1 MPGKKKKFIDK
12 KNAVTFS
19 LVHRSQRDPLQAD
32 DESSKFV
39 LHQVDTPKQGKQDH
53 FEEQHKFGIYYEDDY
68 NYMQH
73 LREPNAQDL
82 SWELSQ
88 HPATSSKPKKNV
100 HFEVEDLSDKPKL
113 QLPAAVFQS
122 EQEEDIGLL
131 NRAAP
136 ISGPRLDLDPD
147 IVAAMDEDFDFDD
160 PDNELDD
167 DFMMIAQG
175 NKPVTGSEDEYSDDD
190 DEEDEDEESGEDYDS
205 DDLDDDMD
213 QRSFASEE
221 TKSRFTNYS
230 LTSSVIKRNEGLTLL
245 DDRFEKIYEE
255 YDDME
260 IGALD
265 QDEIDG
271 HMQEESLV
279 LQQAMKAFEE
289 DTKFRSMNEM
299 ETPKNEH
306 HKECDEEEEEDEE
319 KEEKINL
326 YIEEKKEEWDCESI
340 LSTYST
346 LYNHPTTIKEPL
358 KEKKKRQQESNLDE
372 KNQIKLSQKS
382 GMPLHVLPSHG
393 PTKKQLEREE
403 FEENRLPVVTTSR
416 VKGVKESAEEK
427 KERKQAV
434 KLARKERRV
443 EKKANQQVFK
453 DEEKRQNKAIQNLNQ
468 NMQGIKIL

>member
-39 LHQVDTPKQGKQDH
+39 LQQVDNPNKGKQSQL
-53 FEEQHKFGIYYEDDY
+53 EEQQKFGVYYEDDY

-73 LREPNAQDL
+73 IRESKGENA
-82 SWELSQ
+82 WELSQ
-88 HPATSSKPKKNV
+88 HPASSKPKKNV
-100 HFEVEDLSDKPKL
+100 HFTVEDLSEKPKL
-113 QLPAAVFQS
+113 QLPAGVFQS
-122 EQEEDIGLL
+122 EQEEDVGML

-167 DFMMIAQG
+167 DFMMMAQSD
-175 NKPVTGSEDEYSDDD
+175 KPTTRSQDDD
-190 DEEDEDEESGEDYDS
+190 DEDDDDEDDEESGEDYDS
-205 DDLDDDMD
+205 DDLDDDD
-213 QRSFASEE
+213 QKSFASEE
-221 TKSRFTNYS
+221 TKSRFTSYS
-230 LTSSVIKRNEGLTLL
+230 MTSSVIKRNEGLTLL
-245 DDRFEKIYEE
+245 DDRFEKIFEE

-265 QDEIDG
+265 QDEIEG
-271 HMQEESLV
+271 RQQEESLV
-279 LQQAMKAFEE
+279 LQQAIEAFEKASKVR
-289 DTKFRSMNEM
+289 TMNEM
-299 ETPKNEH
+299 ETATREH
-306 HKECDEEEEEDEE
+306 HQEYIEEEEDEE
-319 KEEKINL
+319 EEKEERMKM
-326 YIEEKKEEWDCESI
+326 YIDEKKEQWDCESI

-346 LYNHPTTIKEPL
+346 LYNHPTTIKEPF
-358 KEKKKRQQESNLDE
+358 KQKKKKQQNQTTNSDE
-372 KNQIKLSQKS
+372 NGPIKLSQKS
-382 GMPLHVLPSHG
+382 GMPLNVFPSHG

-403 FEENRLPVVTTSR
+403 LEDNRLAIETMSR
-416 VKGVKESAEEK
+416 VKGEKESAEER

-434 KLARKERRV
+434 KLARKERRL

-453 DEEKRQNKAIQNLNQ
+453 DEEKRQNKVMHNLKQNL
-468 NMQGIKIL
+468 QGVKIL